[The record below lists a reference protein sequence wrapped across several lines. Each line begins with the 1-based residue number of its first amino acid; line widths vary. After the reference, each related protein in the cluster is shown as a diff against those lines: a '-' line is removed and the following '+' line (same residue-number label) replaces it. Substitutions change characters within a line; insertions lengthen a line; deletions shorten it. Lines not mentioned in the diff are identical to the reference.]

1 MVADVSFRRLWK
13 PGLWERMTAR
23 GWRGD
28 DRLMNLQ
35 RTSAEGTG
43 RADAPPGGEGGVRS
57 RLSAPRDSGLY
68 PRARVLA
75 LR

>member
-35 RTSAEGTG
+35 RTSTEGTG
-43 RADAPPGGEGGVRS
+43 RADAPPGGEGGLEVGFQHH
-57 RLSAPRDSGLY
+57 AIAGFT
-68 PRARVLA
+68 LA
-75 LR
+75 HVF